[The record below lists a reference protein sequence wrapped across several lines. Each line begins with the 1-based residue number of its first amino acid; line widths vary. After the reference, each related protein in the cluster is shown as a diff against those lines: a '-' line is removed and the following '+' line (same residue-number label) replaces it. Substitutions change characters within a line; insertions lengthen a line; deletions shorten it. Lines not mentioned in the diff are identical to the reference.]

1 MDGPFFW
8 LNPSVREGNA
18 VPPIP
23 RRRIIRFAAGLFLLC
38 FLIHPV
44 AGAAHE
50 PHRIVSLLPSHTA
63 ILAALGILDRVVA
76 VSDAEDPRLYPRIPR
91 VGGMDISWEALAAA
105 KPDLILADV
114 SHRRHDAQFRR
125 LGLPVAYLPSTTA
138 RTIEQVFDLVGRVG
152 KLVGREETAERW
164 IAQAA
169 QRARDLDQR
178 RLPPPGPKV
187 YFEIWPQPL
196 QACGPNSL
204 PGHLLARMGAR
215 NIVPAGGPD
224 MPIVSPESVVSA
236 NPDVIL
242 HTGILSDDDIRRRPG
257 WASVNAVKTKRILS
271 VNQDEISRA
280 GPGIIDAWTSLLR
293 LLEKSP

>member
-1 MDGPFFW
+1 
-8 LNPSVREGNA
+8 

-23 RRRIIRFAAGLFLLC
+23 RRRLARFPAGLFLLC
-38 FLIHPV
+38 FLLHPA
-44 AGAAHE
+44 AGAAHD

-63 ILAALGILDRVVA
+63 ILAALGALDRVVA

-91 VGGMDISWEALAAA
+91 VGGMDISWEALASA

-152 KLVGREETAERW
+152 KLIGREEAAARW

-169 QRARDLDQR
+169 QVARDLDQHK
-178 RLPPPGPKV
+178 LPTPGPKV

-196 QACGPNSL
+196 QACGPDSL
-204 PGHLLARMGAR
+204 PGHLLVRIGAR
-215 NIVPAGGPD
+215 NIVPAGGSD
-224 MPIVSPESVVSA
+224 MPLVSPEAVVSA

-257 WASVNAVKTKRILS
+257 WAAVNAVKMNRIYGLNRDD
-271 VNQDEISRA
+271 VSRA
-280 GPGIIDAWTSLLR
+280 GPGILNAWASLLR
-293 LLEKSP
+293 LLDKSP